1 VIRQRISARV
11 FRACFLGF
19 LLLLGL
25 ELVLR
30 PLL

>member
-1 VIRQRISARV
+1 
-11 FRACFLGF
+11 GF